1 MRKTKTKS
9 KTKRI
14 DRRAALSAQQTIP
27 YVVMHPDGI
36 CQLPG
41 NVFTKTV
48 EYEDINYAVA
58 STEDQ
63 TAIFS
68 GWSSFLNYFDSS
80 LPFQLSFVNRRS
92 RATSRYKVNIPAQQ
106 DEFDSIRDEY
116 VDMLKGQIAKSNNGI
131 VRSKY
136 ITFGLPAASM
146 SEARPRLGRVEADV
160 MGTFKRLGVQ
170 CQPLDGRERL
180 AVLHGQMHPGQR
192 EPFRFSWKDIPK
204 TGMGTKD
211 YIAPDSFDFR
221 QSRTFRVGQAW
232 GAASYLQ
239 ILASEMSDKLLA
251 EILELDAELTVTMHI
266 QTVDQLKAIK
276 TIKGKISDIGR
287 MKVEEQKKAVRS
299 GYDMEILPPDLITF
313 SKDAAE
319 LLTELQSRN
328 ERMLLLTFTVVNI
341 APTRQRLENDVFTV
355 SGIAQKYNCALKRL
369 DWQQE
374 QGFVSSLV
382 LGYNGVEIQRGMT
395 TSSTAIF
402 IPFMTRELRMGGQA
416 LYYGMN
422 ALSNNVIMADRKKLK
437 SANGLYLGSTGSG
450 KSFAAKRELINV
462 FLTTQDRI
470 IVVDPMGEYAPL
482 IRRLGGQVIDIAPDS
497 PHYINP
503 MDIEI
508 NLNDEDSPLSM
519 KADFLLSLCEL
530 VVGGKEGLEPIE
542 KTVVDRC
549 VRLVYRELA
558 LGLETAKTPLLQ
570 NLYEE
575 LLRQPEPEARRVA
588 TALELYCTG
597 SLNLFNHPTNVNLN
611 SRVVCIVLKGL
622 GENLRKIAMHV
633 TNEFVKA
640 AVNANFNEGIAT
652 WCYFDEFHIL
662 LRDPLTASYFVL
674 IWQMLR
680 KRGCV
685 PSALTQNVK
694 HLLASPEIENI
705 LDNTD
710 FMILLS
716 QAQSDRAILAK
727 KLGISEHQ
735 LSYITHSNAGEG
747 LLFYGNVT
755 IPFVDRFPKGEIY
768 DLLTTRPEDMIHVR
782 AGA

>member
-287 MKVEEQKKAVRS
+287 MKVEELAGPFLCLWAAAVKGGHSWRQRKAQRS
-299 GYDMEILPPDLITF
+299 RPRLKR
-313 SKDAAE
+313 SRAR
-319 LLTELQSRN
+319 SRN
-328 ERMLLLTFTVVNI
+328 
-341 APTRQRLENDVFTV
+341 
-355 SGIAQKYNCALKRL
+355 
-369 DWQQE
+369 
-374 QGFVSSLV
+374 
-382 LGYNGVEIQRGMT
+382 
-395 TSSTAIF
+395 
-402 IPFMTRELRMGGQA
+402 
-416 LYYGMN
+416 
-422 ALSNNVIMADRKKLK
+422 
-437 SANGLYLGSTGSG
+437 
-450 KSFAAKRELINV
+450 
-462 FLTTQDRI
+462 
-470 IVVDPMGEYAPL
+470 
-482 IRRLGGQVIDIAPDS
+482 
-497 PHYINP
+497 
-503 MDIEI
+503 
-508 NLNDEDSPLSM
+508 
-519 KADFLLSLCEL
+519 
-530 VVGGKEGLEPIE
+530 
-542 KTVVDRC
+542 
-549 VRLVYRELA
+549 
-558 LGLETAKTPLLQ
+558 
-570 NLYEE
+570 
-575 LLRQPEPEARRVA
+575 
-588 TALELYCTG
+588 
-597 SLNLFNHPTNVNLN
+597 
-611 SRVVCIVLKGL
+611 SRPG
-622 GENLRKIAMHV
+622 
-633 TNEFVKA
+633 
-640 AVNANFNEGIAT
+640 
-652 WCYFDEFHIL
+652 
-662 LRDPLTASYFVL
+662 
-674 IWQMLR
+674 
-680 KRGCV
+680 
-685 PSALTQNVK
+685 
-694 HLLASPEIENI
+694 
-705 LDNTD
+705 
-710 FMILLS
+710 
-716 QAQSDRAILAK
+716 
-727 KLGISEHQ
+727 
-735 LSYITHSNAGEG
+735 
-747 LLFYGNVT
+747 
-755 IPFVDRFPKGEIY
+755 
-768 DLLTTRPEDMIHVR
+768 
-782 AGA
+782 